1 MKIKPVLAGILMI
14 ALASIPVAAE
24 ACSGDKSKSD
34 SGTTS
39 QPVPQRETTR
49 T

>member
-1 MKIKPVLAGILMI
+1 MKFIPMLAGLLIV
-14 ALASIPVAAE
+14 ALASIPIAAE
-24 ACSGDKSKSD
+24 ACSGNKSSSD

-39 QPVPQRETTR
+39 QPVPQEDTTQ

>member
-1 MKIKPVLAGILMI
+1 MKVKPILAGIL
-14 ALASIPVAAE
+14 LLVLTSIPVAAE
-24 ACSGDKSKSD
+24 ACSGNKSKSD

-39 QPVPQRETTR
+39 QPVPQENTTQ